1 MITTIDKAGRVV
13 IPKELR
19 QKFHLN
25 SRTQIEILPDG
36 DALRLRVPTDQMTLR
51 EKDGVWV
58 QSSESTCD
66 LDSTQFINQ
75 VRESRSLD
83 ILPPSLD

>member
-13 IPKELR
+13 IPKEFR

-25 SRTQIEILPDG
+25 SRTQIEIIPDG
-36 DALRLRVPTDQMTLR
+36 DALRLRVPSEQMTLR

-58 QSSESTCD
+58 QSSESPCD
-66 LDSTQFINQ
+66 LDSTEFINQ
-75 VRESRSLD
+75 LREARSQD
-83 ILPPSLD
+83 VLPLSHN